1 MSYITDVVIYGA
13 KQDAM
18 ANVNAWLREN
28 DTQRQQQFEPLDTK
42 VAGGTKAFCGSVYAA
57 AFNYMPVHL
66 IDLLK
71 NPETWLNGCLSVIVL
86 VDGENGTETFMFGYV
101 KDEKGPVCRGVSTCG
116 YDFG

>member
-13 KQDAM
+13 KKEAM
-18 ANVNAWLREN
+18 DNVNAWLQEN
-28 DTQRQQQFEPLDTK
+28 DPERHQALQPLDVD
-42 VAGGTKAFCGSVYAA
+42 VAGGSKFFTSSIYAA
-57 AFNYMPVHL
+57 AFNYMPLDL

-71 NPETWLNGCLSVIVL
+71 KPETWLNGCLGVIVM

-101 KDEKGPVCRGVSTCG
+101 KDEKGPVCRGISTCE